1 LLEGVAAYGDGVAEG
16 GAVGE
21 VAVFGL
27 GCCWGLLAAVLGF
40 LFPFLVLLVLVW

>member
-1 LLEGVAAYGDGVAEG
+1 LLEGVAAGGDGVAEG

-27 GCCWGLLAAVLGF
+27 GCWEGLFSGW
-40 LFPFLVLLVLVW
+40 FLVLVEPLCG